1 LHTEELRK
9 IFCLEN
15 AMGGVGVHSCSWK
28 GRDCFGRNKS
38 RLRVD
43 NVRAVVT
50 QDAVVTCN
58 RKQQSCESCRFV
70 VDNVRAV
77 VTQDAVVTC
86 NRKQQSCESCRFVVV
101 RLQIA
106 SLWKCAWRSRVEG
119 QGVVFVLSLCCVC
132 VCVESV
138 SQSVR
143 AEQNTLAGC
152 VLLFNP

>member
-1 LHTEELRK
+1 MHTEELRK

-38 RLRVD
+38 RLR
-43 NVRAVVT
+43 
-50 QDAVVTCN
+50 
-58 RKQQSCESCRFV
+58 